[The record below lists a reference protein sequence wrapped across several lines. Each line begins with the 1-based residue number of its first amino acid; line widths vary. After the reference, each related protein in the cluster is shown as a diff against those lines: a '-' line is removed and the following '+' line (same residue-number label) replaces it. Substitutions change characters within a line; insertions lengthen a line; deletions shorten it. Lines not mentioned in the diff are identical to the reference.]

1 MQGILNT
8 NKQVVSIGDS
18 ANLDSFSRLRVS
30 EPSFVFDAQFTY
42 DLHPLLFE
50 QITANSGAAIAHNTT
65 DRNVD
70 LSFTNTPTGGSS
82 IMQSFEHFRYQSGRS
97 QLVFVT
103 FNLVEAVANVK
114 KFAGYSDGANGIEF
128 QADGTT
134 IQIARLSDTTE
145 GDSIITQANWNID
158 KLDGTG
164 PSKITLDI
172 SKTQILVI
180 DLQALY
186 VGRVRVGLDI
196 NGSIIY
202 FHEFKHANILASP
215 YIQTANLP
223 IRCGMTCTGTVS
235 TSMKFICCSVLS
247 EGGEVELGGYSLS
260 QEGTVTAGNNTKTHL
275 LSIRPRTTFN
285 SITNRSK
292 VILESIEILVTGNQ
306 SIFWELCVGQ
316 AISGTTSFINVNST
330 YSAIEY
336 NTLGTISGSPTIVLA
351 SGYSAS
357 TNTSKSVTSAKTSN
371 RYPITLNAAGNVRS
385 LGTLSLIV
393 TGIGG
398 TSAVRA
404 VLNWK
409 ELR

>member
-1 MQGILNT
+1 MQGIVNT
-8 NKQVVSIGDS
+8 NRQVVSIGDS

-50 QITANSGAAIAHNTT
+50 QITANSGAAIAHNATN
-65 DRNVD
+65 RNVD
-70 LSFTNTPTGGSS
+70 LTFTSTPTGGSA

-103 FNLVEAVANVK
+103 FNFINAVANVK
-114 KFAGYSDGANGIEF
+114 KFAGYSDGVNGIEF

-134 IQIARLSDTTE
+134 IQIARLSGTSE
-145 GDSIITQANWNID
+145 GNSIITQANWNID

-202 FHEFKHANILASP
+202 FHEFNHANILANP

-223 IRCGMTCTGTVS
+223 VRCGMTCTGTV
-235 TSMKFICCSVLS
+235 TTGMKFICCSVLS
-247 EGGEVELGGYSLS
+247 EGGEVEVGGYNLS
-260 QEGTVTAGNNTKTHL
+260 QEGTVTAGNNTRTHI

-292 VILESIEILVTGNQ
+292 IILESIEILVTGNT

-316 AISGTTSFINVNST
+316 AISGATSFTNVNT
-330 YSAIEY
+330 NYSAVEY
-336 NTLGTISGSPTIVLA
+336 NTAGTISGSPTIVLA

-371 RYPITLNAAGNVRS
+371 RYPITLNAAGSVRS

-398 TSAVRA
+398 TSATRVT
-404 VLNWK
+404 LNWK